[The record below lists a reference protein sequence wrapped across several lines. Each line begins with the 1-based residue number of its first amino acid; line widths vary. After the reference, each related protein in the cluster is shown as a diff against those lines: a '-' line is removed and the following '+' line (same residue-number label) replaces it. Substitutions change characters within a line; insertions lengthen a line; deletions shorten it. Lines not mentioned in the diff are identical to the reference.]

1 MSVQMHVISGFVGA
15 SPETR
20 TVETAAGEQRVTTM
34 TVAVNNNRRK
44 DAPPTWYRVTMWNGL
59 GDTVCKYVDKGSF
72 VICISD
78 RLTAS
83 AWINER
89 GEAQGT
95 LELTASSVDFSSNRR
110 GNGDLENTPVD
121 EKDVPF

>member
-1 MSVQMHVISGFVGA
+1 MSAQTHIISGFVGA

-20 TVETAAGEQRVTTM
+20 EVETAAGEQRVTTM

-59 GDTVCKYVDKGSF
+59 GDTVCKYVDKGFF
-72 VICISD
+72 VICICD

-83 AWINER
+83 AWINEQ
-89 GEAQGT
+89 GEPMAT
-95 LELTASSVDFSSNRR
+95 LEATASSIDFSMNRR
-110 GNGDLENTPVD
+110 NGDSENAPVSESD
-121 EKDVPF
+121 IPF